1 MHLSTIYRSLK
12 STCYNAGINGSKRIS
27 PTRVAATRG
36 PPVVL
41 LSCCHS
47 SSQAEHSQA
56 QVRRRQVLLQTCLAS
71 TAPFAFPLR
80 APSTPLAPLGSVQS
94 TGEKMTGLGIE
105 QICGILEKD
114 LGERKYFIT
123 GNLTT
128 GIFDDE
134 CRFRDPTNDI
144 VGLSR
149 YKKALDIL
157 FDPRNSTLDLI
168 SIGVVREEGK
178 DPYIK
183 ASWTLGGYLKLPWNP
198 YIRPFKGT
206 STYTLNEKGLI
217 SLQSQEW
224 DISAL
229 DALIQ
234 TFTPAS

>member
-1 MHLSTIYRSLK
+1 MDLSTINRSLK
-12 STCYNAGINGSKRIS
+12 SLFYNAGINSSKRIS
-27 PTRVAATRG
+27 PTRVATRG
-36 PPVVL
+36 PSVVL
-41 LSCCHS
+41 SCSHS
-47 SSQAEHSQA
+47 SSQA
-56 QVRRRQVLLQTCLAS
+56 VRRRQVLLQTCLA
-71 TAPFAFPLR
+71 TLAFPLQ
-80 APSTPLAPLGSVQS
+80 APSTPLAPLGSVQN
-94 TGEKMTGLGIE
+94 TGEKMTGLGVE
-105 QICGILEKD
+105 QVSEILEKD

-234 TFTPAS
+234 TFTPASSRG